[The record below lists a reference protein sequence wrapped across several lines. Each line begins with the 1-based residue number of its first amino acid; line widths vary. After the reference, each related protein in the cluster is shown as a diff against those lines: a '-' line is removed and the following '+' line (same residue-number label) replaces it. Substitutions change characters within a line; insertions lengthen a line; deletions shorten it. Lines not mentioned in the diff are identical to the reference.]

1 MTTIKNTNESSI
13 ILAAE
18 ILKEGNLVSFPTE
31 TVYGLGGDATNNL
44 SIAKIFETKN
54 RPEFNP
60 LIIHFSSFDQVEENC
75 EINDDIKKLNDLF
88 WPGPMTVILKKKKE
102 SKISELASA
111 SLDTV
116 GVRIPSNTTALKL
129 IKSFGKP
136 IAAPS
141 ANTSSSLSPTE
152 ADHVFEYFKNDK
164 NLSIILDGGST
175 KIGLESTIIN
185 ITNGEIHI
193 LRHGGISAEELK
205 EKFPQKIINIE
216 QKTNEKI
223 IAPGMLSKHY
233 SPVVPLR
240 INAKKAEKNELL
252 IGFGPNYN
260 APNLSFEGNLVEA
273 ASNLFSFLAKY
284 QKKYSKIAIAPIPNK
299 GIGRAINDRI
309 KRATSKNQAVGNS

>member
-1 MTTIKNTNESSI
+1 MTTIKNTNKSSI

-18 ILKEGNLVSFPTE
+18 VLKEGNLVSFPTE

-44 SIAKIFETKN
+44 AIAKIFETKN

-75 EINDDIKKLNDLF
+75 EINDDIKKLSDLF

-185 ITNGEIHI
+185 IINGEIYI

-240 INAKKAEKNELL
+240 INAKKSEKNELL

>member
-1 MTTIKNTNESSI
+1 MTTIKNTNKSSI
-13 ILAAE
+13 ILASE
-18 ILKEGNLVSFPTE
+18 VLKEGNLVSFPTE

-44 SIAKIFETKN
+44 AIAKIFETKN

-75 EINDDIKKLNDLF
+75 EINDDIKKLSDLF

-116 GVRIPSNTTALKL
+116 GVRIPNNTTALKL

-185 ITNGEIHI
+185 IINDEIHI
-193 LRHGGISAEELK
+193 LRHGGVSVEELY

-260 APNLSFEGNLVEA
+260 APNLSFEGSLLEA

>member
-1 MTTIKNTNESSI
+1 MTTIKNTNKSSI
-13 ILAAE
+13 ILAVE
-18 ILKEGNLVSFPTE
+18 VLKEGNLVSFPTE

-44 SIAKIFETKN
+44 AIAKIFETKN

-75 EINDDIKKLNDLF
+75 EINDDIKKLSDLF

-116 GVRIPSNTTALKL
+116 GVRIPNNTTALKL
-129 IKSFGKP
+129 INSFGKP

-185 ITNGEIHI
+185 IINDEIHI
-193 LRHGGISAEELK
+193 LRHGGVSAEELK

-240 INAKKAEKNELL
+240 INAKKSEKNELL

>member
-1 MTTIKNTNESSI
+1 MTTIKNINKSSI
-13 ILAAE
+13 TLATE
-18 ILKEGNLVSFPTE
+18 VLKEGNLVSFPTE

-44 SIAKIFETKN
+44 AIAKIFETKN

-60 LIIHFSSFDQVEENC
+60 LIIHFSSFDQIEDNC
-75 EINDDIKKLNDLF
+75 EINDDIKKLSDLF
-88 WPGPMTVILKKKKE
+88 WPGPMTIILKKKKE
-102 SKISELASA
+102 SKISKLASA
-111 SLDTV
+111 NLDTI
-116 GVRIPSNTTALKL
+116 GVRIPNNTTALKL

-152 ADHVFEYFKNDK
+152 ADHVYEYFENDK

-185 ITNGEIHI
+185 ITNDEIQI
-193 LRHGGISAEELK
+193 LRHGGVSTEELK
-205 EKFPQKIINIE
+205 EKFPQKIINLE
-216 QKTNEKI
+216 QKINAKI

-260 APNLSFEGNLVEA
+260 APNLSFEGNLTEA

-284 QKKYSKIAIAPIPNK
+284 QKEYEKIAIAPIPNK

-309 KRATSKNQAVGNS
+309 KRATSRNQAVGNL

>member
-1 MTTIKNTNESSI
+1 MTTIKNTNKSSI

-18 ILKEGNLVSFPTE
+18 VLKEGNLVSFPTE

-44 SIAKIFETKN
+44 AIAKIFETKN

-116 GVRIPSNTTALKL
+116 GVRIPNNTTALKL
-129 IKSFGKP
+129 INSFGKP

-185 ITNGEIHI
+185 ITNDKIHI

>member
-1 MTTIKNTNESSI
+1 
-13 ILAAE
+13 
-18 ILKEGNLVSFPTE
+18 
-31 TVYGLGGDATNNL
+31 
-44 SIAKIFETKN
+44 
-54 RPEFNP
+54 
-60 LIIHFSSFDQVEENC
+60 
-75 EINDDIKKLNDLF
+75 
-88 WPGPMTVILKKKKE
+88 MTVILKKKKE

-116 GVRIPSNTTALKL
+116 GVRIPNNKTALKL

-152 ADHVFEYFKNDK
+152 ANHVYEYFKNDK

-185 ITNGEIHI
+185 IINGEIHI
-193 LRHGGISAEELK
+193 LRHGGVSAEELK

-240 INAKKAEKNELL
+240 INAKKSEKNELL

-309 KRATSKNQAVGNS
+309 KRAISKN

>member
-1 MTTIKNTNESSI
+1 MTTIKNTNKSSI

-18 ILKEGNLVSFPTE
+18 VLKEGNLVSFPTE

-44 SIAKIFETKN
+44 AIAKIFETKN

-129 IKSFGKP
+129 IKYFGKP

-152 ADHVFEYFKNDK
+152 ADHVFDYFKNDK

-185 ITNGEIHI
+185 IINDEIYI
-193 LRHGGISAEELK
+193 LRHGGVSVEELK

>member
-1 MTTIKNTNESSI
+1 MTTIKNTNKSSI
-13 ILAAE
+13 ILATEALE
-18 ILKEGNLVSFPTE
+18 EGNLVSFPTE

-44 SIAKIFETKN
+44 AIAKIFETKN

-60 LIIHFSSFDQVEENC
+60 LIIHFASFDQIEENC

-88 WPGPMTVILKKKKE
+88 WPGPMTIILKKKKE
-102 SKISELASA
+102 SKISNLASA
-111 SLDTV
+111 NLDTI
-116 GVRIPSNTTALKL
+116 GVRIPNNITALKL

-152 ADHVFEYFKNDK
+152 ANHVYEYFKNDK

-175 KIGLESTIIN
+175 QIGLESTIIN
-185 ITNGEIHI
+185 LDNDKIEI
-193 LRHGGISAEELK
+193 LRHGGVSAEELK
-205 EKFPQKIINIE
+205 EKFPQKVINIE
-216 QKTNEKI
+216 QKANEII

-233 SPVVPLR
+233 SPAVPLR
-240 INAKKAEKNELL
+240 INAKKAKKNELL

-260 APNLSFEGNLVEA
+260 APNLSFEGSLVEA

-309 KRATSKNQAVGNS
+309 KRATSKN

>member
-13 ILAAE
+13 MLAAE
-18 ILKEGNLVSFPTE
+18 VLKEGNLVSFPTE

-44 SIAKIFETKN
+44 AIAKIFETKN

-60 LIIHFSSFDQVEENC
+60 LIIHFSSFDQIEENC
-75 EINDDIKKLNDLF
+75 EINDDIKKLSDLF
-88 WPGPMTVILKKKKE
+88 WPGPMTIILKKKKE

-111 SLDTV
+111 NLDTV
-116 GVRIPSNTTALKL
+116 GVRIPNNKTALKL

-152 ADHVFEYFKNDK
+152 ADHVFEYFENDK
-164 NLSIILDGGST
+164 NLSLILDGGPT

-185 ITNGEIHI
+185 IINDEIYI
-193 LRHGGISAEELK
+193 LRYGGVSVEELK
-205 EKFPQKIINIE
+205 EKFPQRIINIE

-240 INAKKAEKNELL
+240 INAKKAKKNELL
-252 IGFGPNYN
+252 IGFGPNYGD
-260 APNLSFEGNLVEA
+260 PNLSFEGNLVEA

-309 KRATSKNQAVGNS
+309 KRATSKN

>member
-1 MTTIKNTNESSI
+1 MTTIKNTNKSSI
-13 ILAAE
+13 ILASE
-18 ILKEGNLVSFPTE
+18 VLKEGNLVSFPTE

-44 SIAKIFETKN
+44 AIAKIFETKN

-75 EINDDIKKLNDLF
+75 EINDDIKKLSDLF

-116 GVRIPSNTTALKL
+116 GVRIPNNTTALKL
-129 IKSFGKP
+129 INSFGKP

-185 ITNGEIHI
+185 IINDEIHI
-193 LRHGGISAEELK
+193 LRHGGVSAEELK

-240 INAKKAEKNELL
+240 INAKKSEKNELL